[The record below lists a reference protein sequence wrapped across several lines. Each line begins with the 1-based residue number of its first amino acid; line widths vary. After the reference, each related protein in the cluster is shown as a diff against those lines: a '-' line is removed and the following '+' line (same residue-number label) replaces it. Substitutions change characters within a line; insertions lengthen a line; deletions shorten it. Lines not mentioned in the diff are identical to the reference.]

1 METYYGF
8 IEKIW
13 DLDYRENLKVP
24 QWIRLPNRVKNDNYG
39 MTNANFRFLS
49 YREQSFVLAKDVTQV
64 FDVKDPDPDN
74 REEQRIVLQ
83 GKRKIVGVEN

>member
-1 METYYGF
+1 
-8 IEKIW
+8 
-13 DLDYRENLKVP
+13 
-24 QWIRLPNRVKNDNYG
+24 
-39 MTNANFRFLS
+39 MTNVNFRFLS

>member
-24 QWIRLPNRVKNDNYG
+24 QWIKLPNRVKNDNYG